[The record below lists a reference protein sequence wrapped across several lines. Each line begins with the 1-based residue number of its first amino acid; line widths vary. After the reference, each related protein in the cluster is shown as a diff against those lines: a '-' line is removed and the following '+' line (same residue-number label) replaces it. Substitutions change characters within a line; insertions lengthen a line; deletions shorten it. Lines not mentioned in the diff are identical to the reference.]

1 MSTELKFIGGKL
13 GAGTAPKLL
22 CSKEVTFTVSG
33 NSTLSDSTFI
43 MPAGSTLHSITLET
57 PTAISGTPTS
67 CNVRF
72 GSAAA
77 GQQIVADVD
86 AKAQGHIAA
95 TIVAGFDK
103 VGAASA
109 ADYTIYGQCVTAGGT
124 ASAGTITAII
134 NYAAP
139 APVY

>member
-1 MSTELKFIGGKL
+1 MSTELKYIAGKL

-22 CSKEVTFTVSG
+22 VSKEVTFTVSG
-33 NSTLSDSTFI
+33 NSTLSDSSFV

-67 CNVRF
+67 CLVRF
-72 GSAAA
+72 GTAAA
-77 GQQIVADVD
+77 GQQVVADVD
-86 AKAQGHIAA
+86 AKAQGHITA
-95 TIVAGFDK
+95 TIVAAFDK
-103 VGAASA
+103 VGTALA
-109 ADYTIYGQCVTAGGT
+109 ADTTLYGQCVTSGGT

>member
-1 MSTELKFIGGKL
+1 MATEQKNIYARM
-13 GAGTAPKLL
+13 GAGIAPKVL
-22 CSKEVTFTVSG
+22 CTKEVVFTVSG
-33 NSTLSDSTFI
+33 NTTVSDSTFV
-43 MPAGSTLHSITLET
+43 MPAGSTLHSVTLET
-57 PTAISGTPTS
+57 ATAISGTPTT

-95 TIVAGFDK
+95 TIVAAFDK

-109 ADYTIYGQCVTAGGT
+109 ADYTIYGQCVTSGGT

-139 APVY
+139 APSY